1 MNISELIL
9 KDFRNFS
16 ELNLKP
22 DSAINIFLGRNA
34 QGKTNILEAIH
45 FISLGRSRASKYSE
59 LIRRGESSA
68 TIRVKFSKADVS
80 HESAAELSAEKKSRR
95 FLFDGNAIRF
105 RDLVGKLNS
114 VMFSPEDLFMF
125 KNSPGVRRKFLDG
138 EIVQASPVYY
148 SNLANYNRLVE
159 QKNNLLKKIREGF
172 AAPDNLDLWNEQL
185 SEMCAKVV
193 VKRVQTVLKMSSP
206 ANSVQQN
213 ISGGKEILSVRYE
226 VNGLNEYEREE
237 LKNILPTEKIFDFEG
252 VTKNLAE
259 FYQKVFRER
268 KFSDIKRGSA
278 SLGAHTDDL
287 KFFLNDEELKIYG
300 SQGQLRTAALALKLS
315 ELQFLKSETG
325 EYPILLLDDVMSELD
340 RERREQLLIFLRR
353 EKIQTLIAATEKTY
367 FPEESFGK
375 IFHVRAGQIEE

>member
-1 MNISELIL
+1 MIISELNL

-22 DSAINIFLGRNA
+22 DNAINIFLGRNA

-59 LIRRGESSA
+59 LIRRGETSA

-105 RDLVGKLNS
+105 RDLVGMLNS

-125 KNSPGVRRKFLDG
+125 KSSPGVRRKFLDG

-148 SNLANYNRLVE
+148 ANLSTYNRLVE
-159 QKNNLLKKIREGF
+159 QKNNLLKKIREGL

-185 SEMCAKVV
+185 AEMCAKVV
-193 VKRVQTVLKMSSP
+193 VKRVQTVLKMSAP

-213 ISGGKEILSVRYE
+213 ISGGKEILTVKYE
-226 VNGLNEYEREE
+226 INGLNEYDREE
-237 LKNILPTEKIFDFEG
+237 LKNILPTDKIFDFEG

-259 FYQKVFRER
+259 FYRKLFRAG

-278 SLGAHTDDL
+278 SLGAHIDDL
-287 KFFLNDEELKIYG
+287 KFFLNGEELKIYG

-340 RERREQLLIFLRR
+340 RERREQLLHFLQR

-375 IFHVRAGQIEE
+375 IFRVRAGQIEE

>member
-22 DSAINIFLGRNA
+22 DNAINIFLGRNA

-148 SNLANYNRLVE
+148 SNLATYNRLVE

-185 SEMCAKVV
+185 AEMCAKVV
-193 VKRVQTVLKMSSP
+193 VKRAQTVLKMSAP
-206 ANSVQQN
+206 ANSAQQN

-252 VTKNLAE
+252 VTKSLAE

>member
-148 SNLANYNRLVE
+148 SNLATYNRLVE

-185 SEMCAKVV
+185 AEMCSKVV
-193 VKRVQTVLKMSSP
+193 VKRVQTVLKMSAP
-206 ANSVQQN
+206 ANSAQQN

-237 LKNILPTEKIFDFEG
+237 LKNILPTDKIFDFEG

-259 FYQKVFRER
+259 FYKKVFRER
-268 KFSDIKRGSA
+268 KFSDIKRGST

>member
-1 MNISELIL
+1 MIISELNL

-22 DSAINIFLGRNA
+22 DNAINIFLGRNA

-59 LIRRGESSA
+59 LIRRGETSA

-105 RDLVGKLNS
+105 RDLVGMLNS

-125 KNSPGVRRKFLDG
+125 KSSPGVRRKFLDG

-148 SNLANYNRLVE
+148 ANLSTYNRLVE
-159 QKNNLLKKIREGF
+159 QKNNLLKKIREGL

-193 VKRVQTVLKMSSP
+193 VKRVQTVLKMSAP

-213 ISGGKEILSVRYE
+213 ISGGKEILTVKYE
-226 VNGLNEYEREE
+226 INGLNEYDREE
-237 LKNILPTEKIFDFEG
+237 LKNILPTDKIFDFEG

-259 FYQKVFRER
+259 FYRKLFRAG

-278 SLGAHTDDL
+278 SLGAHIDDL
-287 KFFLNDEELKIYG
+287 KFFLNGEELKIYG

-340 RERREQLLIFLRR
+340 RERREQLLHFLQR

-375 IFHVRAGQIEE
+375 IFRVRAGQIEE

>member
-148 SNLANYNRLVE
+148 SDLATYNRLVE
-159 QKNNLLKKIREGF
+159 QKNNLLKKIREGI

-185 SEMCAKVV
+185 AEMCAKVV
-193 VKRVQTVLKMSSP
+193 VKRAQTVLKMSAP
-206 ANSVQQN
+206 ANSAQQN

-252 VTKNLAE
+252 VTKSLAE

>member
-1 MNISELIL
+1 MIISELNL

-22 DSAINIFLGRNA
+22 DNAINIFLGRNA

-59 LIRRGESSA
+59 LIRRGETSA

-105 RDLVGKLNS
+105 RDLVGMLNS

-125 KNSPGVRRKFLDG
+125 KSSPGVRRKFLDG

-148 SNLANYNRLVE
+148 ANLSTYNRLVE
-159 QKNNLLKKIREGF
+159 QKNNLLKKIREGL

-185 SEMCAKVV
+185 AEMCAKVV
-193 VKRVQTVLKMSSP
+193 VKRVQTVLKMSAP

-213 ISGGKEILSVRYE
+213 ISGGKEILTVKYE
-226 VNGLNEYEREE
+226 INGLNEYDREE
-237 LKNILPTEKIFDFEG
+237 LKNILPTDKIFDFED

-259 FYQKVFRER
+259 FYRKLFRAG

-278 SLGAHTDDL
+278 SLGAHIDDL
-287 KFFLNDEELKIYG
+287 KFFLNGEELKIYG

-340 RERREQLLIFLRR
+340 RERREQLLHFLQR

-375 IFHVRAGQIEE
+375 IFRVRAGQIEE